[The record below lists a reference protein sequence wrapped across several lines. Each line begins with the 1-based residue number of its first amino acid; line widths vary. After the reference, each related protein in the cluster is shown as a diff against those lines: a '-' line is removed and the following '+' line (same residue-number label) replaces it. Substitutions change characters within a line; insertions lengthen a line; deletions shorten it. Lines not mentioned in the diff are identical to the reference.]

1 MQIND
6 LHLHE
11 LILNISPY
19 TYVAYDCMV
28 VFVLLHH
35 ETKNLIFAGKL
46 HIIFKCLCTSLQ
58 AQTIWLCC
66 AWLQFVVF
74 KPGTCPGGTRQLF
87 SNFTS
92 ASSCQVT
99 YLVCIFLFLLSQDNK
114 VKFAQYLEKEYPV
127 KINPASMFDVHVKRI
142 HEYKR
147 QLLNCLHIIT
157 MYNRT
162 CSLIAQC
169 QKL

>member
-11 LILNISPY
+11 MILNISPY

-46 HIIFKCLCTSLQ
+46 HIIFQCLCTSLQ

-99 YLVCIFLFLLSQDNK
+99 YLVCIFSFPFVTGQ
-114 VKFAQYLEKEYPV
+114 QGEICPV
-127 KINPASMFDVHVKRI
+127 PGEGVPSENQPSLHVWRPREEDPRIQAPAP
-142 HEYKR
+142 
-147 QLLNCLHIIT
+147 
-157 MYNRT
+157 
-162 CSLIAQC
+162 
-169 QKL
+169 